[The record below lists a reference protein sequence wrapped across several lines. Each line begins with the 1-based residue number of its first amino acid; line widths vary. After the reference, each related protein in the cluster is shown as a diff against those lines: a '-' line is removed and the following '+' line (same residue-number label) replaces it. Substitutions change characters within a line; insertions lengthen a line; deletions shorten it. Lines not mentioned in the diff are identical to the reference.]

1 MEGIFW
7 LIVVVVM
14 AVIEIITLGL
24 TTIWFAGGALVAFLA
39 SLLGAG
45 LLVQT
50 ILFIVVS
57 VVLLAVTRPL
67 AVEFFNKGRIK
78 TNAESLIGETAVVQQ
93 EIDNLRAKGMVS
105 VNGQEWSARSVD
117 DEIIPDE
124 TLVEIME
131 ISGVKLLVRKKEN
144 EE

>member
-67 AVEFFNKGRIK
+67 ALEFFNKGRIK

-144 EE
+144 EK